1 MDNLL
6 PPYLHATNE
15 AQLRLRELLLVY
27 DLVFPHAGISAQ
39 FSRLNKNRGT
49 VNNGWYASGSQ
60 RFWTLASWVDL

>member
-6 PPYLHATNE
+6 QPSLHATTE
-15 AQLRLRELLLVY
+15 AEVQLRLKEFRLVY
-27 DLVFPHAGISAQ
+27 DLVFPQAGISAQ

-60 RFWTLASWVDL
+60 RFWTLAS